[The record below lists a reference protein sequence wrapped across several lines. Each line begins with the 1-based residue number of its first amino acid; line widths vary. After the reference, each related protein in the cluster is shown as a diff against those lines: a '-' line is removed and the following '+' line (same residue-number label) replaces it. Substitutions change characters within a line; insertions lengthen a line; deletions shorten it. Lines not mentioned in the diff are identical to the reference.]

1 MLNRV
6 RRLLIKALGG
16 ITEDE
21 LRGVY
26 AENKKL
32 KQLLSPYTKFI
43 NDIYFYAGN
52 YPAWKA
58 QQDFRHFLHD
68 AHMPLTQN
76 YDSPARGYAYS
87 VDDYL
92 GRIVDAFVYLRQEVN
107 LEGKGDDRRLWQKEN
122 LSQSRGDI
130 YLNREQHS
138 RPLATRQQSGAVR
151 SVE

>member
-1 MLNRV
+1 MNRI

-16 ITEDE
+16 VTQDE
-21 LRGVY
+21 LER
-26 AENKKL
+26 AREEHKKL
-32 KQLLSPYTKFI
+32 KQVLNSYTKFV

-52 YPAWKA
+52 YPARKA
-58 QQDFRHFLHD
+58 QQEFRHFLHD

-92 GRIVDAFVYLRQEVN
+92 GRIVDAFVILRQEGN
-107 LEGKGDDRRLWQKEN
+107 LEGKGDDQRLWQEEN
-122 LSQSRGDI
+122 LSQARGDI

>member
-1 MLNRV
+1 MLNRG

-16 ITEDE
+16 VTQDE
-21 LRGVY
+21 LER
-26 AENKKL
+26 AHEEHKKL
-32 KQLLSPYTKFI
+32 KQVLNSYTKFV

-58 QQDFRHFLHD
+58 QQEFRNFLHD
-68 AHMPLTQN
+68 AGMPLKLNNDT
-76 YDSPARGYAYS
+76 PERGYEYV

-92 GRIVDAFVYLRQEVN
+92 GRIVDAFVILRQEGN
-107 LEGKGDDRRLWQKEN
+107 LEGKGDDQRLWQEEN
-122 LSQSRGDI
+122 LSQARGDV

-151 SVE
+151 PVG